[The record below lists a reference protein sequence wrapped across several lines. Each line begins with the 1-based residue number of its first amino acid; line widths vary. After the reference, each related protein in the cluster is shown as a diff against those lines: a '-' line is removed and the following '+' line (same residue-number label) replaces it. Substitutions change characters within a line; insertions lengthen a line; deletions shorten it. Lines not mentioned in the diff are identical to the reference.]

1 MNHIQ
6 VTSTNVGFIAYDA
19 STSELHLAFNNN
31 IPNHPWNKCRKY
43 KYADVP
49 AQVFEDLKCAESKGA
64 FVCREIAFN
73 YKYEEY

>member
-1 MNHIQ
+1 MNYIQ

-19 STSELHLAFNNN
+19 STSELHLAFNDNN
-31 IPNHPWNKCRKY
+31 PHTPQHDCRKY

-49 AQVFEDLKCAESKGA
+49 TQVFEDLKRAESKGA
-64 FVCREIAFN
+64 FVYREIAFN

>member
-19 STSELHLAFNNN
+19 STSELHLAFNDN

-49 AQVFEDLKCAESKGA
+49 AQVFEDLKSAESKGA
-64 FVCREIAFN
+64 FVCSKVAFIF
-73 YKYEEY
+73 KYEEY